1 MCHVLSLIRVKS
13 FYKDTFDKQS
23 FLMCHSDSFLLT
35 FTSALLLTAFRFH
48 SIKGVQSSLRVECF
62 PPTHLSL
69 SHTHTHTHTHTHLHL
84 HTNTHTHTHTS
95 CQQPGRREQQQ
106 KRSEERSVGKEWR
119 SQW

>member
-1 MCHVLSLIRVKS
+1 MCDVLSLIRVKS

-69 SHTHTHTHTHTHLHL
+69 SHTHTHTHTHTQTHR
-84 HTNTHTHTHTS
+84 HTHT
-95 CQQPGRREQQQ
+95 CMCVCVCVCVYVCVCVCVCVCVMCVR
-106 KRSEERSVGKEWR
+106 VCVCVCV
-119 SQW
+119 